1 MNNESIRIGVVGE
14 LGVGKSELVHRLC
27 HRNTSAAASITS
39 DLAGPTVDVLDFERP
54 NGRGSIWVEFVVLP
68 SETRHQRS
76 RQMLYSFG
84 LDALFLVCSCSSPRS
99 FLRATEWIEEAASTE
114 DILSLPVALIL
125 GGPRY
130 VDWQLNPTLAKLV
143 EPLAE
148 RCSAKILDLSGYTS
162 TIAIEPKQQ
171 RRLSEFYESIYRS
184 KISKGCGLGISHL
197 H

>member
-14 LGVGKSELVHRLC
+14 LGIGKSELVHQIC
-27 HRNTSAAASITS
+27 HRNTRAAGAAS

-54 NGRGSIWVEFVVLP
+54 NSRGNIWVEFVVLP

-114 DILSLPVALIL
+114 NILSVPVALIL
-125 GGPRY
+125 GGPQY
-130 VDWQLNPTLAKLV
+130 IHWQSSSTLAKLV

-148 RCSAKILDLSGYTS
+148 RCSAEILDLSGYTS
-162 TIAIEPKQQ
+162 AAAMEPKQ
-171 RRLSEFYESIYRS
+171 RHLLSEFYEKIYRS
-184 KISKGCGLGISHL
+184 KNSKGCGLGISHL
-197 H
+197 R